1 MIMKKI
7 LSGILAAIFALAA
20 CETIQPE
27 GIGGSSSASETH
39 LFTASI
45 GEKTRTSLVYNG
57 TGYDVVWNEGDEI
70 VIFDSSVFSNGCED
84 GKYEKSV
91 LKAGA
96 GTPHGEF
103 MASIQADS
111 YVALYGA
118 FVTSSDGFI
127 GIDLPLMQNSKTS
140 ADGTLLDDIQ

>member
-70 VIFDSSVFSNGCED
+70 VIFDSSVFSNGYED
-84 GKYEKSV
+84 GKFEKSV
-91 LKAGA
+91 LI
-96 GTPHGEF
+96 
-103 MASIQADS
+103 M
-111 YVALYGA
+111 
-118 FVTSSDGFI
+118 
-127 GIDLPLMQNSKTS
+127 
-140 ADGTLLDDIQ
+140 